1 MSIKTKIQ
9 QGTGRLT
16 GKPLCF
22 SCRHGVQ
29 RGKTL
34 SCAYYGELHEVRE
47 QIFECNVYVNSSL
60 TSLSDMKEVAWELK
74 TTGVGGGLGS
84 TRRRRTMSLGL
95 MRTRAFRSPDTF

>member
-47 QIFECNVYVNSSL
+47 QIFECNVYMNASLSSL
-60 TSLSDMKEVAWELK
+60 NDMKEVAWELK
-74 TTGVGGGLGS
+74 TTGGRKIGFYPPKKNNEP
-84 TRRRRTMSLGL
+84 R
-95 MRTRAFRSPDTF
+95 FDED